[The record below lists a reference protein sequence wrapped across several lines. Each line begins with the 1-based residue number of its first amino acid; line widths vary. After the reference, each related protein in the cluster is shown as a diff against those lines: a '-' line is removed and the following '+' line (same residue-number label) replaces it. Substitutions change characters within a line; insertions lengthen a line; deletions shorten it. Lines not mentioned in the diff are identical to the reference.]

1 MKRVAI
7 VTANIGGIDEIF
19 PPIKQFHEY
28 ELCYFTENTLPF
40 PLPHLNNRMKGKYF
54 KTQAHRFL
62 DHDVFIWID
71 SSIEVISPNFIEIC
85 LANLEE
91 HDVVITR
98 HEQRK
103 NVYEE
108 LEYIIGKMKAGDK
121 YLLKRYAKEP
131 FYKEYDHYKQSG
143 LPKTIPLFN
152 CFFFARHNNAQM
164 NAMFDEWW
172 NEILCYSNFD
182 QTAFS
187 YVSWKHNAKVN
198 VIEAN
203 NKL

>member
-71 SSIEVISPNFIEIC
+71 GSIEVISKDFIKTCCDE
-85 LANLEE
+85 LSRY
-91 HDVVITR
+91 DVISSL
-98 HEQRK
+98 HAQRK
-103 NVYEE
+103 TPYKE
-108 LEYIIGKMKAGDK
+108 LEYVIDKMKAGDK
-121 YLLKRYAKEP
+121 YLLRRYARQPLYREYD
-131 FYKEYDHYKQSG
+131 FYKD
-143 LPKTIPLFN
+143 
-152 CFFFARHNNAQM
+152 
-164 NAMFDEWW
+164 
-172 NEILCYSNFD
+172 
-182 QTAFS
+182 
-187 YVSWKHNAKVN
+187 
-198 VIEAN
+198 